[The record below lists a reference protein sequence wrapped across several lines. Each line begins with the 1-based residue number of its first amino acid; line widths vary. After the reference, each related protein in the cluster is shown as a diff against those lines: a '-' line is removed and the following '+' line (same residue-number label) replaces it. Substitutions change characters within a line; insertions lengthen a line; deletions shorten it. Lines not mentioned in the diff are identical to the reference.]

1 MFPLQKKKSLTY
13 LMLLCFTVNTV
24 SSVAAP
30 FQNTAAAEK
39 LQQYII
45 YSPVQGE
52 ALQAV
57 AERFSL
63 SVGTLTA
70 LREQFKAYGWSSTA
84 VLVPY
89 SSLGEARLYNNY
101 ITYQLKP
108 GETLAAV
115 AGKFNR
121 SGRELT
127 ALNRQVMPASKLD
140 TLKAGDFILV
150 PGPVGSAGNDKLSSA
165 QLEEQERLTS
175 AVAQEAL
182 GVAQIFGA
190 DQKKGSDLTGMLG
203 ERALGGLTGAASR
216 EIENF
221 LGANG
226 TAKVGIQASVNG
238 GKVGYSLDY
247 LQPLYE
253 RDIDIVFAQIGT
265 RTFGERNLANV
276 GLGYRRQV
284 DEQWLLGVNG
294 FLDQDM
300 SRNHTRGGIGGEAW
314 TDQARFSANY
324 YAPFSGWKNSNDH
337 RLNSDPDTRILQER
351 AAKGWDANVEA
362 AIPGIQQLSFSGK
375 YFQWRGDRV
384 DVSGSR
390 SQTEKNPQGYT
401 LGAKYQPIPLLDLH
415 AQHTKVNGGSGG
427 WELGMGLTWDFDK
440 SFSELLDPQKAIALR
455 PLAQAKTDLV
465 NRNYNIVLEYQEKDK
480 YAPLSFALSS
490 MSMMVGTTDPGMR
503 VQGGRQ
509 ALVSYES
516 SDPLLLIVDSTTG
529 VLTAKELGTVTITA
543 VEHDGAGKVFGSA
556 SYTVTVIPV
565 PVPVATNVK
574 ITSSNTNGTQFSGGQ
589 TLTGNYTYS
598 HPHDVAEG
606 ASTFIWKRGDSTIVG
621 ANGKTYTLVEATDVG
636 HKITF
641 GVTPVS
647 NASTD
652 NTGLM
657 VMSTDTAHIKSVLHP
672 MFLLDKKPRNWAD
685 ADNACKGKGARL
697 PTYKELQAL
706 YFRATRATV
715 NNGTMD
721 NTDMCSIHGWPL
733 YKRCGGRGDSSGS
746 EKSYSN
752 GYWASNPST

>member
-1 MFPLQKKKSLTY
+1 MLLFKNKKSLNY
-13 LMLLCFTVNTV
+13 LLLLCFTGNTV

-30 FQNTAAAEK
+30 FQKIAAAEK

-63 SVGTLTA
+63 SVSTLTA
-70 LREQFKAYGWSSTA
+70 LREQFKAYGWSSTV

-101 ITYQLKP
+101 VTYQLKP
-108 GETLAAV
+108 GETLVAV

-121 SGRELT
+121 SSRELT

-150 PGPVGSAGNDKLSSA
+150 PGPVVSAGNDKLSSA
-165 QLEEQERLTS
+165 QLKEQDKLTS
-175 AVAQEAL
+175 AVAQEVL

-190 DQKKGSDLTGMLG
+190 DQKKGSDPTGMLG
-203 ERALGGLTGAASR
+203 QRAVGGLTGAASR

-226 TAKVGIQASVNG
+226 TAKVGIQASVNS

-253 RDIDIVFAQIGT
+253 RDIDIVFAQIGA

-284 DEQWLLGVNG
+284 DEQWVLGVNS

-324 YAPFSGWKNSNDH
+324 YAPFSSWKKSNDH

-375 YFQWRGDRV
+375 YFQWDGDRV

-390 SQTEKNPQGYT
+390 SKTVKNPQGYT

-415 AQHTKVNGGSGG
+415 AQHTKVSGGSGG

-440 SFSELLDPQKAIALR
+440 SLSELLDPQKAIALR

-480 YAPLSFALSS
+480 YAPLTFALSS

-503 VQGGRQ
+503 VQGGRE
-509 ALVSYES
+509 ALVNYSS
-516 SDPLLLIVDSTTG
+516 SDPLALSVDSKTG
-529 VLTAKELGTVTITA
+529 VLTALTLGTATITA

-556 SYTVTVIPV
+556 SYTVTVIHNTLQPIV
-565 PVPVATNVK
+565 NVTA
-574 ITSSNTNGTQFSGGQ
+574 INGSPSVGS
-589 TLTGNYTYS
+589 TLTGVYTFSSNGGEPTDKSTMVWLNGS
-598 HPHDVAEG
+598 HIETE
-606 ASTFIWKRGDSTIVG
+606 ST
-621 ANGKTYTLVEATDVG
+621 YLVSSSDVG
-636 HKITF
+636 STLTF
-641 GVTPVS
+641 EVTAKNGAGIIGNTSTMSMSGAIGSRTPVVS
-647 NASTD
+647 INLPN
-652 NTGLM
+652 NTAPLVG
-657 VMSTDTAHIKSVLHP
+657 DTL
-672 MFLLDKKPRNWAD
+672 
-685 ADNACKGKGARL
+685 
-697 PTYKELQAL
+697 T
-706 YFRATRATV
+706 ATV
-715 NNGTMD
+715 ACVSSCDPSSFIYQWQEETSPSSSEYVDVGGATAQTFTIQPGNQ
-721 NTDMCSIHGWPL
+721 L
-733 YKRCGGRGDSSGS
+733 KRVRVFV
-746 EKSYSN
+746 KPIK
-752 GYWASNPST
+752 ATP